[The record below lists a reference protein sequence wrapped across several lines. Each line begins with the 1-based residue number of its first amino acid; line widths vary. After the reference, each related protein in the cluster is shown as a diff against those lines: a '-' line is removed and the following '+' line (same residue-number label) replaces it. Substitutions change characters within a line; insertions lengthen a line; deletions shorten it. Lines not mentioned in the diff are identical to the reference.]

1 MPASRASR
9 IASPYAARPAG
20 QSDVVAWSR
29 ATWKSRYGEHADP
42 ALVARGGDGLRHHE
56 PAGAGVAQE
65 QRRRCRQR
73 DQPRIGRHGVRRLGH
88 PQRLAD
94 QVRPLAALTRDDQR
108 HAVGEPAEEV
118 RLRVVGAARQQP
130 GALAGLQHRLDGA
143 GEEERIGRLGQRQH
157 RRRPID
163 VGQPIGCPCHRQV
176 PLAQP
181 PAADQRVAARPL
193 DPGRGGSIERR
204 RRRLGSVEQRQRA
217 LRRPGVPR
225 PPRPRAQ
232 QRRRSVTSG
241 ARPGPRAKPAAATA
255 EAPRSAAR
263 AAAAAS
269 AAEARRVGP
278 NAAAARC
285 QARRSRSAAG
295 SPGATAP
302 CTSRRSA
309 AEPRR
314 RSRTARAG
322 GRT

>member
-1 MPASRASR
+1 MAFVITNRPVPASRRNSGAVAASAIR
-9 IASPYAARPAG
+9 RVSAG
-20 QSDVVAWSR
+20 TAC
-29 ATWKSRYGEHADP
+29 
-42 ALVARGGDGLRHHE
+42 DG
-56 PAGAGVAQE
+56 
-65 QRRRCRQR
+65 
-73 DQPRIGRHGVRRLGH
+73 LGH

-163 VGQPIGCPCHRQV
+163 VGQPVGRPRHRAGAPRAAARSRSARGRASARSGPRWLHRTAPASPRQR
-176 PLAQP
+176 
-181 PAADQRVAARPL
+181 PAAPARAASSP
-193 DPGRGGSIERR
+193 PSHAA
-204 RRRLGSVEQRQRA
+204 SAA
-217 LRRPGVPR
+217 LHSS
-225 PPRPRAQ
+225 A
-232 QRRRSVTSG
+232 RRSATSG
-241 ARPGPRAKPAAATA
+241 ARPEARAKPAAATA
-255 EAPRSAAR
+255 DAPRSAAR

-269 AAEARRVGP
+269 AAEASASGP

-295 SPGATAP
+295 SPSATAA

-309 AEPRR
+309 ADAAE
-314 RSRTARAG
+314 
-322 GRT
+322 